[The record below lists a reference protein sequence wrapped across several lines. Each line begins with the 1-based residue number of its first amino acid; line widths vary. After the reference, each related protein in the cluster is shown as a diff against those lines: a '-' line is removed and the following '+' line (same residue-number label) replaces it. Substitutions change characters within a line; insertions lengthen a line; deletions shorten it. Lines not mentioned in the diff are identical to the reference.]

1 MPRIQSLKASEILDS
16 RGNPTVKVT
25 VELESGTRASACV
38 PSGASTGDQEAVELR
53 DGDKKRFNGKGV
65 RKAIKNVHDLILPAI
80 AGMNAFQQ
88 ARVDEAMIQLDGTSN
103 KAKLGANAILGV
115 SMAVARAASL
125 EARLPLYQY
134 LGGVNAT
141 IIPVPMMNVLNGG
154 KHADNNVDFQEY
166 MIVPAG
172 ASTFSD
178 ALQWAAE
185 TFQALK
191 SILHKHGY
199 GTAVGDEGGFAPNL
213 KSNTEPLD
221 LILEAIKSAGFEPG
235 KDIFIALD
243 PAASEFY
250 EDGFYHFA
258 KSDGSKKTSEEMIG
272 FFSSWLDNYP
282 IISLEDGWSEHDN
295 RGWKAATESLGK
307 RVQLVGDDNFVTNPK
322 IIAEAIKAGIANS
335 ALIKLNQIGTVT
347 ESFRAVEVARA
358 AGYTNVCSHRS
369 GETEDTFLADFAV
382 ACGAGQIKTGS
393 LCRSERVAKYNR
405 LLEIEAELGSSAR
418 YMGKEVFSFSD
429 TRARE
434 LVSGT
439 KKS

>member
-1 MPRIQSLKASEILDS
+1 MSARIESLKALEILDS

-25 VELESGTRASACV
+25 VELDTGTRASSCV

-53 DGDKKRFNGKGV
+53 DGDKDRFNGKGV
-65 RKAIKNVHDLILPAI
+65 RKAIQNIHELITPAV
-80 AGMNAFQQ
+80 AGMNAFEQ
-88 ARVDEAMIQLDGTSN
+88 ARIDETMIALDGTSN

-125 EARLPLYQY
+125 EAGLPLYQY
-134 LGGVNAT
+134 LGGVSAT

-172 ASTFSD
+172 ASNFTE
-178 ALQWAAE
+178 ALKWAAE

-221 LILEAIKSAGFEPG
+221 LILEAIKSAGFEAG

-243 PAASEFY
+243 PAASEFF
-250 EDGFYHFA
+250 EDGRYHFT
-258 KSDGSKKTSEEMIG
+258 KSDGSKKTPEEMIE
-272 FFSSWLDNYP
+272 FFRSWLDNYP
-282 IISLEDGWSEHDN
+282 IISLEDGWSEHDD
-295 RGWKAATESLGK
+295 RGWKAATEALGK

-322 IIAEAIKAGIANS
+322 IIKEAIKAGIGNS

-347 ESFRAVEVARA
+347 ETFRAVEVARS
-358 AGYTNVCSHRS
+358 AGYTSVCSHRS

-382 ACGAGQIKTGS
+382 ACGAGQLKTGS
-393 LCRSERVAKYNR
+393 VCRSERVAKYNR
-405 LLEIEAELGSSAR
+405 LLEIEAELGSAAR
-418 YMGKEVFSFSD
+418 YLGTEVFSSYHKGE
-429 TRARE
+429 RE
-434 LVSGT
+434 LVSS
-439 KKS
+439 K